1 MSNQHTDNFARIIA
15 IVSLIIAIL
24 AVVVPFSQQ
33 LYIQKKQNKQFEQ
46 LQKEDLSLNL
56 SPYVDGTMKITEIN
70 LGTMGHVVQVPWKL
84 IISNNGN
91 RNLSIVSFDVRR
103 GELEGNMFYTGING
117 GVFTQAKT
125 PEPLPI
131 NLEAGESKIL
141 IVNIG
146 ITVPTL
152 VYDILVSNGKEN
164 ILTDGIAT
172 KILGRKGVDL
182 YGNKVEFREYDQESY
197 SLTIEETEKAQ
208 RIWIEFVTGRNN
220 KFITQAKKY
229 ENI

>member
-1 MSNQHTDNFARIIA
+1 MLFRS
-15 IVSLIIAIL
+15 
-24 AVVVPFSQQ
+24 
-33 LYIQKKQNKQFEQ
+33 
-46 LQKEDLSLNL
+46 
-56 SPYVDGTMKITEIN
+56 
-70 LGTMGHVVQVPWKL
+70 
-84 IISNNGN
+84 
-91 RNLSIVSFDVRR
+91 
-103 GELEGNMFYTGING
+103 